1 MPSAVRR
8 LLVLTVLLST
18 GAVAVA
24 AGPSAHGPGADS
36 VGTVAASL
44 LDTSWGDHYTPHR
57 Q

>member
-8 LLVLTVLLST
+8 LLVLTVLLSAVT
-18 GAVAVA
+18 VAVA
-24 AGPSAHGPGADS
+24 AGPSVHGPGADS
-36 VGTVAASL
+36 AGTVAASL